1 MFVRLNR
8 HRPSARQAPLARL
21 NGHPLFGMS
30 RWGNVDRGASIE
42 PRAAVLSS
50 CLSRKRRDDACPIRG
65 AIRNRRRRSCPTREN
80 HAPNPSRTRRHGWGP
95 GPQEALSSSEHTP
108 PIYWKMTILSGSKKW
123 HRGQATYGALTIE
136 RVGAVRKLA
145 DDGVDRASKRRCPG
159 QFLASRHRGL
169 ALVLAPTSGCAG
181 AGDFLCCVSFRR
193 LHVLAHAPA
202 RQWATSCDRSP
213 LRAHQKRSSFS
224 E

>member
-1 MFVRLNR
+1 M
-8 HRPSARQAPLARL
+8 

-108 PIYWKMTILSGSKKW
+108 QRNLLEDDNLVRVKKVASGTGDL
-123 HRGQATYGALTIE
+123 RGTYNRACRGRPEAGRQWRGSCIE
-136 RVGAVRKLA
+136 APLLGSVPRFPAPGTGLGVGPDL
-145 DDGVDRASKRRCPG
+145 GMRRG
-159 QFLASRHRGL
+159 RGL
-169 ALVLAPTSGCAG
+169 PMLRQLSPATCFGTRPG
-181 AGDFLCCVSFRR
+181 AAMGHKV
-193 LHVLAHAPA
+193 
-202 RQWATSCDRSP
+202 
-213 LRAHQKRSSFS
+213 
-224 E
+224 

>member
-1 MFVRLNR
+1 
-8 HRPSARQAPLARL
+8 
-21 NGHPLFGMS
+21 MS

-50 CLSRKRRDDACPIRG
+50 CLSRERRDDACPIRG
-65 AIRNRRRRSCPTREN
+65 AIRNRRRRSCPTLGRTTPRTPAERGGTAGVLAHKRRCRPRN
-80 HAPNPSRTRRHGWGP
+80 TRR
-95 GPQEALSSSEHTP
+95 S

-145 DDGVDRASKRRCPG
+145 DNGVDRASKRRCSG

-181 AGDFLCCVSFRR
+181 VGDFLCCVSFRR

-202 RQWATSCDRSP
+202 RQRATRCDRSP